1 MNEEL
6 TNVTEQ
12 IDESIA
18 QNTETVENTEQMPE
32 GATEQVEQTE
42 DTAPS
47 QKTFTQAELD
57 QIIQKRLERERQ
69 KYESDPSI
77 QFVKRMADMYGL
89 TPEQYIEAVRQQ
101 EEQAKLNELVQQN
114 IPEELA
120 KEILENRKFREETLA
135 ERRARQEE
143 ERQRKEFMDF
153 FQNYPDVKPE
163 EIPQEVWERNA
174 QGVPLKYAYME
185 YEHKNLK
192 DRLGKLE
199 KNNSNSQSTAGSVTG
214 QGAPEGAFFTREQV
228 EKMSVAEVNRHWK
241 AITESMKRW

>member
-6 TNVTEQ
+6 TNATEQ
-12 IDESIA
+12 IDEQIE
-18 QNTETVENTEQMPE
+18 QEPVENTEETPE

-57 QIIQKRLERERQ
+57 QIIQKRLEREKQ
-69 KYESDPSI
+69 KYESDPRI
-77 QFVKRMADMYGL
+77 QFVQGLAEMYGL
-89 TPEQYIEAVRQQ
+89 TPEQYIEAVKQQ
-101 EEQAKLNELVQQN
+101 EEQAKLDALIQQN
-114 IPEELA
+114 IPQDVA
-120 KEILENRKFREETLA
+120 QEILESRKFREQWEA
-135 ERRARQEE
+135 EQAQKQQEE
-143 ERQRKEFMDF
+143 LQRMEFMDF

-163 EIPQEVWERNA
+163 EIPQEVWERNT